1 MLLLII
7 MDSDLRTLLILN
19 PVAGKGKGKKN
30 FDNILNILKEKIK
43 NLEVSISNYSGHIK
57 EISKE
62 AIKSGFK
69 RILTIGGDGSPFEV
83 INGIESRED
92 LKKIELG
99 MIPAGTGNSFL
110 RDFVE
115 IDYKKIIKRIM
126 NCKPRKVDVIEIK
139 YGKNK
144 RNKKYYLNILGIG
157 LIADILKLTNERL
170 KFLGEFGY
178 SLSVIIHIF
187 KGIRNSMNLKYDE
200 NEINLKNSAMVIS
213 NSKFTGGKMKI
224 SPFSDTQDG
233 KVDIVIFND
242 VSRIDIIKIFAGV
255 FKGTHINH
263 KKVKHLKASEIKID
277 SNPSLMLMADGELLE
292 YTPLELKVLPKAL
305 KLLI

>member
-1 MLLLII
+1 
-7 MDSDLRTLLILN
+7 MDCNLKTLLILN
-19 PVAGKGKGKKN
+19 PVSGKGKGKKN
-30 FDNILNILKEKIK
+30 FNNIYNILKEKIN
-43 NLEVSISNYSGHIK
+43 NLEVSISKYSGHIK

-69 RILTIGGDGSPFEV
+69 RILTIGGDGTPFEV
-83 INGIESRED
+83 LNGINSRED

-115 IDYKKIIKRIM
+115 IDYKKIMKRII
-126 NCKPRKVDVIEIK
+126 NCKSRRVDVIEIK
-139 YGKNK
+139 YGKNE
-144 RNKKYYLNILGIG
+144 RKKYYLNILGVG

-178 SLSVIIHIF
+178 SLSVLVHIF
-187 KGIRNSMNLKYDE
+187 KGIKNSINIKYDE

-213 NSKFTGGKMKI
+213 NSQFTGGKMKI

-242 VSRIDIIKIFAGV
+242 VSRMDIVKIFAGV

-263 KKVKHLKASEIKID
+263 KKVKHIRASNIKID
-277 SNPSLMLMADGELLE
+277 SSPSLMLMADGELLE
-292 YTPLELKVLPKAL
+292 YTPLELRVLPKAL
-305 KLLI
+305 KILV